1 MSTKKGMF
9 SSKIFDSRVKSANV
23 SSKEKW
29 IGYLLGPAGA
39 MLLTG
44 IINTYLNKFYTD
56 VAQVS
61 HLWGGAFLVIF
72 PMVSKIIDAITNI
85 IMGRIIDKT
94 KSRQGKA
101 RPWLLIAAPLMV
113 VTAILLFLV
122 PNASDTVKA
131 VWIFLS
137 YNLFYSFAATIYL
150 MSKTMMV
157 PLSTRNT
164 RQRDGLAMFNN
175 LGEAIAPGLFCMML
189 FPMLLLPWMGVN
201 QGRWIT
207 VMTIISIV
215 LVPLVVMQ
223 YYFTKE
229 RVTEETRA
237 IGGEESDSAPIS
249 RQIKACFSSRYWV
262 IIMSVFFLYQ
272 LFNSMYGA
280 ASVYYADWV
289 LGSYNDGITMTLMS
303 IIGYFPMG
311 PGMFLILPLC
321 KKYGKRNVMLV
332 GAFLAIGGSALGWI
346 FADNMVGALAG
357 LLIRCIGT
365 LPNLVLMSMVAD
377 AMDHVEWKSQIR
389 CDGFM
394 ASVYTVIST
403 LVGGFAVSIFNIGI
417 TAFGYKAP
425 IDTSTGAAQV
435 VQNAAMK
442 NYFVFMA
449 FGLPVILFAIVALLM
464 FFYGLDKK
472 LPRIQKDIADRHKAE
487 AEVNGL
493 VYVEP
498 AEAARLEQEEFDR
511 IAEENRIKELQAKC
525 EKKGLNFE
533 EENAKYL
540 ADKQKRDE
548 AWNAKQAAKKAKKEQ
563 KQQAAEAKRKARY
576 DKLSPEVKRRI
587 EDGKKRIEEK
597 ENAEWEKEREK
608 SQLAYQRYQAEMEI
622 RNRYNK
628 AIAQIKSEIDEL
640 ILTIKGLNKKTDV
653 DAIAEKRKLI
663 EEKKAKIKELKA
675 ACRNEVKS
683 IA

>member
-1 MSTKKGMF
+1 MVTKKGMF

-44 IINTYLNKFYTD
+44 LINSYLNKFYTD

-113 VTAILLFLV
+113 VTAILLFLI

-131 VWIFLS
+131 VWILLS
-137 YNLFYSFAATIYL
+137 YNLFYSFAVTIYL

-207 VMTIISIV
+207 VMAIISIV
-215 LVPLVVMQ
+215 LVPLVIMQ

-237 IGGEESDSAPIS
+237 IGGEESDSVPIS

-394 ASVYTVIST
+394 ASVYTIIST
-403 LVGGFAVSIFNIGI
+403 LVSGFAVSIFNIGI

-435 VQNAAMK
+435 VQNAAMQ

-487 AEVNGL
+487 AEENGL

-525 EKKGLNFE
+525 ERKGLNFE

-576 DKLSPEVKRRI
+576 DKLSPEVKRKI
-587 EDGKKRIEEK
+587 EERKNRIEEK
-597 ENAEWEKEREK
+597 ENAENRQREK
-608 SQLAYQRYQAEMEI
+608 SQLAYQRYQTEIEI
-622 RNRYNK
+622 RNKYSK
-628 AIAQIKSEIDEL
+628 AISQLKSEIDEL
-640 ILTIKGLNKKTDV
+640 KQTIKGLNKKIDV

-663 EEKKAKIKELKA
+663 EEKKAKIKELKV
-675 ACRNEVKS
+675 ACRNEVKTM
-683 IA
+683 A

>member
-1 MSTKKGMF
+1 MSFLERGFEDFFIHTLKDIVIDENF
-9 SSKIFDSRVKSANV
+9 SRINKRTPKAFTFRAFIFIVFNWFWGNRRVY
-23 SSKEKW
+23 
-29 IGYLLGPAGA
+29 I
-39 MLLTG
+39 
-44 IINTYLNKFYTD
+44 
-56 VAQVS
+56 
-61 HLWGGAFLVIF
+61 WGGAFLVIF

-113 VTAILLFLV
+113 VTAILLFTI
-122 PNASDTVKA
+122 PDASDTVKA
-131 VWIFLS
+131 VWILLS
-137 YNLFYSFAATIYL
+137 YNLFYSFAVTIYL

-164 RQRDGLAMFNN
+164 RHRDGLAMFNN

-207 VMTIISIV
+207 VMAIISIV
-215 LVPLVVMQ
+215 LVPLVILQ

-229 RVTEETRA
+229 RVTEETKA
-237 IGGEESDSAPIS
+237 IGGEESDSVPIS

-377 AMDHVEWKSQIR
+377 AMDHVEWKSGVR
-389 CDGFM
+389 CDSFM
-394 ASVYTVIST
+394 ASIYTVIST
-403 LVGGFAVSIFNIGI
+403 LVSGFAVSIFNIGI

-425 IDTSTGAAQV
+425 IDTSTGVAQV
-435 VQNAAMK
+435 VQNAAMQ

-449 FGLPVILFAIVALLM
+449 FGLPVILFAIVALLRVSVEIFIFYAPLIFVIEKRDCLKTDNLSKVFYIRDM
-464 FFYGLDKK
+464 FLS
-472 LPRIQKDIADRHKAE
+472 
-487 AEVNGL
+487 
-493 VYVEP
+493 
-498 AEAARLEQEEFDR
+498 
-511 IAEENRIKELQAKC
+511 ELQ
-525 EKKGLNFE
+525 
-533 EENAKYL
+533 
-540 ADKQKRDE
+540 
-548 AWNAKQAAKKAKKEQ
+548 
-563 KQQAAEAKRKARY
+563 
-576 DKLSPEVKRRI
+576 P
-587 EDGKKRIEEK
+587 
-597 ENAEWEKEREK
+597 
-608 SQLAYQRYQAEMEI
+608 I
-622 RNRYNK
+622 RH
-628 AIAQIKSEIDEL
+628 
-640 ILTIKGLNKKTDV
+640 
-653 DAIAEKRKLI
+653 
-663 EEKKAKIKELKA
+663 
-675 ACRNEVKS
+675 
-683 IA
+683 

>member
-1 MSTKKGMF
+1 MLTKKGMF
-9 SSKIFDSRVKSANV
+9 SSKVFDSRVKSANV

-61 HLWGGAFLVIF
+61 YLWGGAFLVIF

-113 VTAILLFLV
+113 VTAILLFTI
-122 PNASDTVKA
+122 PNASGTVKA
-131 VWIFLS
+131 VWILLS
-137 YNLFYSFAATIYL
+137 YNLFYSFALTIYL

-157 PLSTRNT
+157 PLSTRNV

-207 VMTIISIV
+207 VMAIISIV
-215 LVPLVVMQ
+215 LIPLVIMQ
-223 YYFTKE
+223 YFFTKE
-229 RVTEETRA
+229 RVTEEARA
-237 IGGEESDSAPIS
+237 IGGEQLNTIPVSK
-249 RQIKACFSSRYWV
+249 QIKACFASRYWV

-272 LFNSMYGA
+272 LFNCMYSA

-303 IIGYFPMG
+303 VIGYFPMG

-321 KKYGKRNVMLV
+321 KKYGKRNMMLV
-332 GAFLAIGGSALGWI
+332 GALLAIGGSALGWI
-346 FADNMVGALAG
+346 FADNMVGALGG

-377 AMDHVEWKSQIR
+377 AMDHVEWKSGLR

-394 ASVYTVIST
+394 ASVYTIIST
-403 LVGGFAVSIFNIGI
+403 LVSGFAVSIFNIGI
-417 TAFGYKAP
+417 SAFDYKAP

-435 VQNAAMK
+435 VQNAGMQ

-449 FGLPVILFAIVALLM
+449 FGLPAIIFAIIALLM
-464 FFYGLDKK
+464 FFYRLDKK
-472 LPRIQKDIADRHKAE
+472 LPGIQKDIADRHKIE
-487 AEVNGL
+487 AEEKGR
-493 VYVEP
+493 VYIDP
-498 AEAARLEQEEFDR
+498 AEATRLEQKEFDR
-511 IAEENRIKELQAKC
+511 IAEENRIKELHEKC

-540 ADKQKRDE
+540 AEKQKRDE
-548 AWNAKQAAKKAKKEQ
+548 AWNAKQAAKKAAKEQ
-563 KQQAAEAKRKARY
+563 KQQAIETKRKARY
-576 DKLSPEVKRRI
+576 DKLSPEAKR
-587 EDGKKRIEEK
+587 KIEERK
-597 ENAEWEKEREK
+597 ERSEEKLKAELEKELAK
-608 SQLAYQRYQAEMEI
+608 SQMTYQRNQTEIEI
-622 RNRYNK
+622 RNRFS
-628 AIAQIKSEIDEL
+628 AEISQVESEINEL
-640 ILTIKGLNKKTDV
+640 KRMNRSLSKKTDAE
-653 DAIAEKRKLI
+653 AIFEKRKLI
-663 EEKKAKIKELKA
+663 EEKKSKIKELKA

>member
-1 MSTKKGMF
+1 MTAKKGMF
-9 SSKIFDSRVKSANV
+9 SSKVFDSRVKSANV

-113 VTAILLFLV
+113 ITAILLFTI
-122 PNASDTVKA
+122 PDASDTVKA
-131 VWIFLS
+131 VWILLS
-137 YNLFYSFAATIYL
+137 YNLFYSFAVTIYL

-157 PLSTRNT
+157 PLSTRNV

-189 FPMLLLPWMGVN
+189 FPMVLLPWMGVN
-201 QGRWIT
+201 QGHWIT
-207 VMTIISIV
+207 VMVIISIV
-215 LVPLVVMQ
+215 LIPLVVMQ

-229 RVTEETRA
+229 RVTEEARA
-237 IGGEESDSAPIS
+237 IGNSESTSVPVS
-249 RQIKACFSSRYWV
+249 KHIKACFSSRYWV
-262 IIMSVFFLYQ
+262 IIMSVFLLYQ
-272 LFNSMYGA
+272 LFNCMYNA

-303 IIGYFPMG
+303 VIGYFPMG

-321 KKYGKRNVMLV
+321 KKYGKRNVMLF
-332 GAFLAIGGSALGWI
+332 GSFLAIGGSVLGWI
-346 FADNMVGALAG
+346 FADNMLGALAG
-357 LLIRCIGT
+357 LLIRCVGT

-377 AMDHVEWKSQIR
+377 AMDHVEWKSGLR

-394 ASVYTVIST
+394 ASVYTLINT

-417 TAFGYKAP
+417 SAFGYKAP

-435 VQNAAMK
+435 VQNAAMQ

-449 FGLPVILFAIVALLM
+449 FGLPVILFAIVAILM
-464 FFYGLDKK
+464 FFYRLDKK
-472 LPRIQKDIADRHKAE
+472 LPGIQKDIADRHIAE
-487 AEVNGL
+487 AEEKGL
-493 VYVEP
+493 TYVDPE
-498 AEAARLEQEEFDR
+498 EVARLEQEEFDR
-511 IAEENRIKELQAKC
+511 IAEENRIKELKEKC

-533 EENAKYL
+533 EENAEYL
-540 ADKQKRDE
+540 ADKQKRED
-548 AWNAKQAAKKAKKEQ
+548 AWNTKQAAKNAKKEQ
-563 KQQAAEAKRKARY
+563 RRQAAEARRQARY
-576 DKLSPEVKRRI
+576 DKLSPEAKRKIEERKKRR
-587 EDGKKRIEEK
+587 EEK
-597 ENAEWEKEREK
+597 LKAELEQELAK
-608 SQLAYQRYQAEMEI
+608 SQVTYRRNQKEMEI
-622 RNRYNK
+622 HNRFS
-628 AIAQIKSEIDEL
+628 AEISQIEAEIREL
-640 ILTIKGLNKKTDV
+640 KQGLKGLNNKTD
-653 DAIAEKRKLI
+653 AERIAEIRNSI
-663 EEKKAKIKELKA
+663 EEKKAKIKELKVT
-675 ACRNEVKS
+675 CRNEMKS
-683 IA
+683 VA